1 MTGVITCGR
10 VSGSVHSA
18 YSPQYSSELVGKSPN
33 IQKGTSIAQ
42 DRNGAPFVCSGHTDG
57 VPNLALGGALIFG
70 THRLRPSINFH
81 C

>member
-10 VSGSVHSA
+10 VSGSVHS
-18 YSPQYSSELVGKSPN
+18 YSSELVGKSPN

-42 DRNGAPFVCSGHTDG
+42 DRNGAPFVCSGHTKIIHG